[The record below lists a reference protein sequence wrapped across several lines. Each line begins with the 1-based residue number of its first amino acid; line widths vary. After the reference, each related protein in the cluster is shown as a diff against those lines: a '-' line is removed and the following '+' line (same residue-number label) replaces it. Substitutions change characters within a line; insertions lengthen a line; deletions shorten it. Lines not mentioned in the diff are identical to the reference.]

1 MGWLDRFRKEE
12 HTHFDRDNS
21 GRVTHTYHAGEE
33 GKSSD
38 QLLREYKET
47 SPGRM
52 KSFASNVSREFR
64 EHNQDRAITRAKEKE
79 AFKEGFERG
88 RVKRA
93 SEHGFA
99 RGFGP
104 MPRQQPR
111 IVYVQKQGHK
121 HSKKK
126 HTVQHR
132 QPEMV
137 FDMMLGRYVNKKR
150 R

>member
-21 GRVTHTYHAGEE
+21 GRVTHTYHDGEE

-47 SPGRM
+47 NPGRM

-104 MPRQQPR
+104 MPMQQPK
-111 IVYVQKQGHK
+111 IVYVPQHPHHK
-121 HSKKK
+121 KSKKHK
-126 HTVQHR
+126 QQKR
-132 QPEMV
+132 QREPV
-137 FDMMLGRYVNKKR
+137 YDMMTGRWR
-150 R
+150 